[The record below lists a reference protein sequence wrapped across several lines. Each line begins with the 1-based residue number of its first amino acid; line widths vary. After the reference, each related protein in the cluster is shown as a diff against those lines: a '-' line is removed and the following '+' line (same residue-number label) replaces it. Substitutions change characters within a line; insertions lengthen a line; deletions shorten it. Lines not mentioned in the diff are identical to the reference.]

1 MLVIRRRV
9 GEAVLIGDGIEIEI
23 IDLSPSRVKL
33 GIKAPDSVPIL
44 RKEIQ
49 LAGEQN
55 RKAAQGV
62 TASAI
67 ENFLAR
73 LRV

>member
-1 MLVIRRRV
+1 MLVIRRKV
-9 GEAVLIGDGIEIEI
+9 GESVLIGDAIEIEI
-23 IDLSPSRVKL
+23 VDLSPSRVKL

-49 LAGEQN
+49 LAAEQN

-62 TASAI
+62 TALAI